1 MSRKPE
7 IINLMYGSILGGS
20 LMLIWIGIVETYM
33 PKAEVI
39 AWLVLITIGLCSVLL
54 TQRYYQRFLK
64 PSYFLA
70 VISVS
75 FLALFSSLAFQ
86 TREIWRFFLLPAG
99 FGIAAIS
106 NLIVY
111 FIRTK
116 LKKKAETK
124 EMAPMKSLPLG
135 FNIAAAVIVFI
146 MPVVL
151 SLYMRFFMPPRVEL
165 SSPRIVVYDYLWKG
179 NEDSEKGLYAYC
191 PRGKRKDDYG
201 YYDWI
206 VAAYLVSRE
215 WYDSPEEPWK
225 DEEYV
230 RRARFYSTQVK
241 SFDRNERR
249 DFEVHR
255 CFHSYDYYPG
265 KDGQFRE
272 GLFLPYHIIR
282 KGVNQ
287 GDFGN
292 YKPEPLND
300 LISSSDKVQ
309 FAIEYITVVSSRRGK
324 RAVEGEYGKHRKKI
338 VLLDEKATLFA
349 GPYSGEERYFDSEWH
364 KMVSGLTE
372 GPTITEEKE
381 IVSPSDEEK
390 PTPKRKET
398 SPEDIKLP
406 KDLGEL

>member
-20 LMLIWIGIVETYM
+20 LMLIWIGIFETYIR
-33 PKAEVI
+33 KAEVI

-75 FLALFSSLAFQ
+75 FLALYFSLAFQ

-111 FIRTK
+111 LIRTK
-116 LKKKAETK
+116 LKRKTERE
-124 EMAPMKSLPLG
+124 EMAPMKSVRLR

-146 MPVVL
+146 LPVVL

-179 NEDSEKGLYAYC
+179 NGDSEKGLYAKF
-191 PRGKRKDDYG
+191 PPDIRKGGYG
-201 YYDWI
+201 NYDWI
-206 VAAYLVSRE
+206 AAAYLVSRE

-225 DEEYV
+225 DGEYV
-230 RRARFYSTQVK
+230 RRARFYSTRVK

-249 DFEVHR
+249 DFEAH
-255 CFHSYDYYPG
+255 
-265 KDGQFRE
+265 KGQFRY
-272 GLFLPYHIIR
+272 GLFLPYLIIR
-282 KGVNQ
+282 KGVSQ
-287 GDFGN
+287 GDFMN

-324 RAVEGEYGKHRKKI
+324 RAVEGEYGKHRRKI
-338 VLLDEKATLFA
+338 VPLDEKARFTGTIFDVR
-349 GPYSGEERYFDSEWH
+349 YSNSEWL

-372 GPTITEEKE
+372 GPPIIEEE
-381 IVSPSDEEK
+381 WILSPQDEEK
-390 PTPKRKET
+390 PSLEEKET
-398 SPEDIKLP
+398 PPEDIKIP